1 MKNKDKLERAL
12 YRTCDALDTVEDD
25 ICSAIDGH
33 SITKAQIAKDIGT
46 LKLRIKNLEQLL
58 KVC

>member
-1 MKNKDKLERAL
+1 MKNKEKLERAL
-12 YRTCDALDTVEDD
+12 YRICDALDTVEDD

-33 SITKAQIAKDIGT
+33 SITKAQIAKDISM
-46 LKLRIKNLEQLL
+46 LKLKIKALEQLL